1 MNNPNTTSA
10 PATLAEWQETGEDL
24 LAELSR
30 LLLLADKVA
39 RVHGPG
45 HPEMV
50 AFAATANTL
59 VNTVAAQVARVSD
72 GDRSMPTAEVVQ
84 ITADLATL
92 RQLSNAYTPWPGS
105 CASVYLLMR
114 GWATVSA
121 VLIERLDHA

>member
-1 MNNPNTTSA
+1 MNNPDTTSA
-10 PATLAEWQETGEDL
+10 PATLTEWQETGESL

-50 AFAATANTL
+50 AFAATANAI
-59 VNTVAAQVARVSD
+59 VNTVAAQVARASD
-72 GDRSMPTAEVVQ
+72 GDRTVPAAEVTQ
-84 ITADLATL
+84 ITADLASL
-92 RQLSNAYTPWPGS
+92 RQQSNAFTPWPGS

-114 GWATVSA
+114 GWAVASA
-121 VLIERLDHA
+121 VLIERLDQA